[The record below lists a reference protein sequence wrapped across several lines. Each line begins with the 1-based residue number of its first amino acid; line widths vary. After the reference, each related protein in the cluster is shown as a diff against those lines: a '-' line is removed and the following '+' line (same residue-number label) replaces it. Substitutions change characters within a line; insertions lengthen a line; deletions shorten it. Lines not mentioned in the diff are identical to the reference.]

1 MNSAAVLRG
10 CSSDH
15 CQEQFLSESQGSDEK
30 HPFGPRDDRAVL
42 ITCCPSSLCG
52 FNFRGECLSGVDGD
66 RATPLDAQPF
76 LCACSSFSGTGLEQ
90 VLPPR
95 CWLSG
100 QIHDS
105 QVTDQSNSPSLGHPE
120 KGALETG
127 HTLNGSGK
135 FPPLTP
141 SENLEKTSNM
151 REVHGPTGVHSSFV
165 IPESWGEFLRI
176 GKRESLADAEIPALA
191 IT

>member
-1 MNSAAVLRG
+1 MV
-10 CSSDH
+10 
-15 CQEQFLSESQGSDEK
+15 
-30 HPFGPRDDRAVL
+30 
-42 ITCCPSSLCG
+42 
-52 FNFRGECLSGVDGD
+52 
-66 RATPLDAQPF
+66 
-76 LCACSSFSGTGLEQ
+76 
-90 VLPPR
+90 
-95 CWLSG
+95 
-100 QIHDS
+100 
-105 QVTDQSNSPSLGHPE
+105 GHPE

-135 FPPLTP
+135 SPPLTP

-191 IT
+191 ITLPTLMSPFKVSLIETLPEGHPWWCRG